1 MGKFA
6 QAGILLLAGLVL
18 GVGLTLWGQS
28 ILASKDEVKQAKQ
41 TVVNV
46 VDATIQANKDEVK
59 TQGLLDGNAMN
70 IAKLRDKIENRLDQ
84 PVTIPGGKNAKANS
98 GDKLPSSEVF
108 KEAECPTQ
116 MANGDSYMPFDI
128 GTVRLLNAARRGEPA
143 DSVTLTDAESQAF
156 AYITVR
162 VFVAND
168 TEIAKMYN
176 DLAIR
181 HNELVDQVAAFQL
194 KQRKSLNK

>member
-1 MGKFA
+1 MGKLT
-6 QAGILLLAGLVL
+6 QAIILLLAGLVL
-18 GVGLTLWGQS
+18 GVGLTLWGHS
-28 ILASKDEVKQAKQ
+28 LLASKSEVKQAKQ

-46 VDATIQANKDEVK
+46 VDATVKANEGEVK
-59 TQGLLDGNAMN
+59 TQGLLEGNAEN
-70 IAKLRDKIENRLDQ
+70 IAKLRGKLENRLDQ
-84 PVTIPGGKNAKANS
+84 PINIPGGKNAKTNNS
-98 GDKLPSSEVF
+98 DKLQPNQVP
-108 KEAECPTQ
+108 KETECPTQ

-181 HNELVDQVAAFQL
+181 HNELVDQVTAFQL